1 MVRKAGLEPAR
12 LAALEP
18 KSSASTSS
26 ATFAWMCVAACKTER
41 FYSKKGT
48 RFRAA
53 RRFFLLIRAKAG
65 LSSRDAPVKLRAM
78 TPDEYCQQKALCTG
92 SSFYYSILFLK
103 PPRRNAMIALQALY
117 AELREVAAS
126 NIDENA
132 ARIKLAWWRT
142 EIAALYR
149 GDPQHLVTR
158 ALARGL
164 AQYGIAQKCLD
175 DIVDGMEMDL
185 LQTRYL
191 DFIALERYIALTAGA
206 AAECRVK
213 ICGAGSGPGPAYAQQ
228 LGQALALSNLLR
240 SIGTDAR
247 RGYVYLPV
255 NELQQFGVPV
265 ADILNARYSENFT
278 RLMQFQYARA
288 HACFESGFES
298 ALSALPKADRQAQR
312 PNQAMATIARALL
325 EEIRADGFRV
335 LHQRTSLTPIRKLW
349 LASKTHWGMHR
360 CR

>member
-26 ATFAWMCVAACKTER
+26 ATFAWMGVAACKTGR

-48 RFRAA
+48 RFRVV
-53 RRFFLLIRAKAG
+53 RRFFAVIHRMDRLRD
-65 LSSRDAPVKLRAM
+65 RDAPVKFSTM
-78 TPDEYCQQKALCTG
+78 TPDQYCQQKALFSG
-92 SSFYYSILFLK
+92 SSFYYCILFLQ
-103 PPRRNAMIALQALY
+103 PPRRSAMIALQALC
-117 AELREVAAS
+117 AELREVASS

-158 ALARGL
+158 ALAPCL
-164 AQYGIAQKCLD
+164 APNGIAQKLLD

-191 DFIALERYIALTAGA
+191 DFIALERYTALTAGA

-213 ICGAGSGPGPAYAQQ
+213 ICGAGSGTEPAYAQQ
-228 LGQALALSNLLR
+228 LGQALALSNLIR
-240 SIGTDAR
+240 SIGADAR
-247 RGYVYLPV
+247 RGLVYLPV
-255 NELQQFGVPV
+255 NEMQQFEVPV

-288 HACFESGFES
+288 QACFDG
-298 ALSALPKADRQAQR
+298 ALAALPKAERQAQR
-312 PNQAMATIARALL
+312 PNQAMAAIARALL

-349 LASKTHWGMHR
+349 LASKTHWGVHWR
-360 CR
+360 S